1 MQIKQKERAVQK
13 FIVVLLAG
21 LSLVLAACGTG
32 QASRVELPT
41 DPQALLGEVIA
52 NMQAVDSFR
61 MTIEQSGPP
70 YPILLSFDG
79 TSIVHA
85 ELRRGTAQFVSP
97 NELFINVNLKIGVV
111 VSVDVFSLDDLQWAS
126 FPSGAPW
133 YQLPPFPDFDISRLM
148 AKGDGMEYAMTNL
161 ENVNIIGEETLI
173 DGSTAI
179 HIQANA
185 TGEVVRGLLFGL
197 IEPEDD
203 VQVDVY
209 INPAD
214 SRLALV
220 EVTMLETVTEDS
232 DERSI
237 WRIEFYD
244 YNAPRA
250 FDVPPQARAEA
261 TEEPNQ

>member
-1 MQIKQKERAVQK
+1 MQIKQKEHVVQK

-21 LSLVLAACGTG
+21 LSLVLVACGTG
-32 QASRVELPT
+32 QPSRSELPT
-41 DPQALLGEVIA
+41 DPQALLEEVVV
-52 NMQAVDSFR
+52 NMQAVDTFR

-79 TSIVHA
+79 TSVIQA
-85 ELRRGTAQFVSP
+85 ELRRGTAQFISP
-97 NELFINVNLKIGVV
+97 NELFINVNVKIGVV

-148 AKGDGMEYAMTNL
+148 AKDDGMEYAMTNL

-214 SRLALV
+214 SRFALV
-220 EVTMLETVTEDS
+220 EVTMLETITEDS
-232 DERSI
+232 AERSV

-244 YNAPRA
+244 YNAPQD
-250 FDVPPQARAEA
+250 FDVPQQARAEA
-261 TEEPNQ
+261 TEELKR